1 MRVWALVW
9 AHMSHHWRRTG
20 VLIGCLLVSS
30 LVPLVLLQVMP
41 EVQRQLQRRADETPL
56 VLGGPGSSLE
66 LVLHALYFRG
76 AELGPLR
83 FEHWQMFQQAGHERA
98 VPLHVRFRAQDFP
111 IVGTHLEYFDWRSRR
126 LAAGEVFS
134 RLGDCVVGSE
144 VANRLQLGVGGTLIS
159 SPRSI
164 LSIGADYPLQMQV
177 VGVLEPSGS
186 PDDSAVFVDLKT
198 AWVMENLGHGHEDV
212 SQSNDPNL
220 VLERNREGTVAS
232 AAVLPYTVVTEE
244 NLASFH
250 FHGDMSQFPL
260 TAIVL
265 LEDRQRQQDLAA
277 GLAQRLSGVQAVFA
291 RQSIAE
297 LLNALF
303 QVQRIVL
310 AVSLFVGLATLALFG
325 LVIGLSVQIRQG
337 EMETM
342 FKLGASRGLTRLL
355 LVGEIAMIGGVAAG
369 LAWLAAR
376 GVAWLISQD
385 VTRWFV

>member
-1 MRVWALVW
+1 
-9 AHMSHHWRRTG
+9 
-20 VLIGCLLVSS
+20 LIGCLLVSS

-198 AWVMENLGHGHEDV
+198 AWVMENLGHGHEDI

-265 LEDRQRQQDLAA
+265 LEDRQRP
-277 GLAQRLSGVQAVFA
+277 G
-291 RQSIAE
+291 
-297 LLNALF
+297 
-303 QVQRIVL
+303 
-310 AVSLFVGLATLALFG
+310 
-325 LVIGLSVQIRQG
+325 
-337 EMETM
+337 
-342 FKLGASRGLTRLL
+342 
-355 LVGEIAMIGGVAAG
+355 
-369 LAWLAAR
+369 
-376 GVAWLISQD
+376 
-385 VTRWFV
+385 

>member
-1 MRVWALVW
+1 MRVVMLVW
-9 AHMSHHWRRTG
+9 AHLSYHWRRTW
-20 VLIGCLLVSS
+20 VLIGCLFVGS
-30 LVPLVLLQVMP
+30 LVPLVLAQVMP
-41 EVQRQLQRRADETPL
+41 QIQTQLQQRAAETPL

-66 LVLHALYFRG
+66 LALHALYFRAAAG
-76 AELGPLR
+76 EPLR
-83 FEHWQMFQQAGHERA
+83 FEHWQRLQQAGQERA
-98 VPLHVRFRAQDFP
+98 VPLHVRFRASDFP
-111 IVGTHLEYFDWRSRR
+111 VVGTHLEYFGFRSRR
-126 LAAGEVFS
+126 LASGTLFS
-134 RLGDCVVGSE
+134 RLGDCVLGSE
-144 VANRLQLGVGGTLIS
+144 VARRLQLDVGGTLIS

-177 VGVLEPSGS
+177 VGVLAPSGS
-186 PDDSAVFVDLKT
+186 PDDLAVFVDLKT
-198 AWVMENLGHGHEDV
+198 TWVMENLGHGHEDV

-265 LEDRQRQQDLAA
+265 LDQRQRQQDLAA
-277 GLAQRLSGVQAVFA
+277 GLAQRQTGVQAVFA

-297 LLNALF
+297 LLSVLF

-310 AVSLFVGLATLALFG
+310 AVSLFVGAATLALFG
-325 LVIGLSVQIRQG
+325 LVIGLSLQIRQS

-355 LVGEIAMIGGVAAG
+355 LWGEIGLIAATAG
-369 LAWLAAR
+369 LLATATATL
-376 GVAWLISQD
+376 VAWLISQD
-385 VTRWFV
+385 VSRWLI